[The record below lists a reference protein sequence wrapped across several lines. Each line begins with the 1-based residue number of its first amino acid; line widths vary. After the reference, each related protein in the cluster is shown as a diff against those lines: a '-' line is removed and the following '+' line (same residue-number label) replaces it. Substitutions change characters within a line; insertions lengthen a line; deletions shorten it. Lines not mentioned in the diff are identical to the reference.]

1 MRILDRRYVPARL
14 TLPSHVFVCL
24 RALIALSTT
33 EDTVLPLHEPIRGKD
48 GTLITEVA
56 VPKGTVALLNL
67 EACNTN
73 KAVWGEDAYEWKPDR
88 FLAPLPPSVEAAR
101 IPGVYANM

>member
-1 MRILDRRYVPARL
+1 MRILDRRYVPSRL
-14 TLPSHVFVCL
+14 TLPSHVFLCL
-24 RALIALSTT
+24 RAFIALRTT
-33 EDTVLPLHEPIRGKD
+33 EDTVLPLYEPIRGKD

-73 KAVWGEDAYEWKPDR
+73 KAIWGDDALEWKPER
-88 FLAPLPPSVEAAR
+88 WLGHLPTALEDAR
-101 IPGVYANM
+101 IPGVYAHL

>member
-24 RALIALSTT
+24 RAFIALSTT

-88 FLAPLPPSVEAAR
+88 FLVPLPRSVEAAR
-101 IPGVYANM
+101 VPGVYANL